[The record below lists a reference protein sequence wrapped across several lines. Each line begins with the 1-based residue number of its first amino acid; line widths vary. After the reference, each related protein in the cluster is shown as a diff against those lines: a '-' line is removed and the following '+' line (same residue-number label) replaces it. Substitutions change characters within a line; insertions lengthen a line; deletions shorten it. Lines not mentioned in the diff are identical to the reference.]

1 MSPISNPRA
10 MSEEIIKPKV
20 KRAKKEKSL
29 TVKGHHPI
37 RAVSV
42 DLPLELMKQCEALV
56 PQSARDNLARQGATG
71 VKLGIVYTPNNVKAL
86 LANIVRGLPQESAAI
101 LSGIDKNTFW
111 QLKKAHPDLAN
122 AIASAQALCEG
133 SLLEVV
139 RGGFEKHPKLALD
152 VLERRYAS
160 WAQKKDINVTG
171 HVEHQGY
178 TLESFRTL
186 AQSRAQRDGLVV
198 DVEIVQP
205 ASANP
210 DGLNS

>member
-1 MSPISNPRA
+1 
-10 MSEEIIKPKV
+10 MSEETIKPKV
-20 KRAKKEKSL
+20 KRAKKEQSL
-29 TVKGHHPI
+29 TVRGQYPV
-37 RAVSV
+37 RSVSV
-42 DLPLELMKQCEALV
+42 DLSTELMAQCEALV
-56 PQSARDNLARQGATG
+56 PQSARDNLAKQGATG
-71 VKLGIVYTPNNVKAL
+71 VKLGMVYTPNNCKAL

-101 LSGIDKNTFW
+101 LSGISRDTFW
-111 QLKKAHPDLAN
+111 QIKKAHPDLSN

-133 SLLEVV
+133 ALLNVV

-198 DVEIVQP
+198 DVETVQP
-205 ASANP
+205 ATTTLDKEDAI
-210 DGLNS
+210 GI

>member
-1 MSPISNPRA
+1 
-10 MSEEIIKPKV
+10 MSEETIKPKV
-20 KRAKKEKSL
+20 KRVKKETSL
-29 TVKGHHPI
+29 TVRGQYPV
-37 RAVSV
+37 RSVSV
-42 DLPLELMKQCEALV
+42 DLSTELMAQCEALV
-56 PQSARDNLARQGATG
+56 PQSARDNLAKQGATG
-71 VKLGIVYTPNNVKAL
+71 VKLGMVYTPNNCKAL

-101 LSGIDKNTFW
+101 LSGISRDTFW
-111 QLKKAHPDLAN
+111 QLKKAHPDLSN

-133 SLLEVV
+133 ALLNVV

-198 DVEIVQP
+198 DVETVQP
-205 ASANP
+205 ATTTLDKEDSN
-210 DGLNS
+210 GI

>member
-1 MSPISNPRA
+1 

-29 TVKGHHPI
+29 TVRGQYPV
-37 RAVSV
+37 RSVSV
-42 DLPLELMKQCEALV
+42 DLSTELMAQCEALV
-56 PQSARDNLARQGATG
+56 PQSARDNLAKQGATG
-71 VKLGIVYTPNNVKAL
+71 VKLGMVYTPNNCKAL

-101 LSGIDKNTFW
+101 LSGISRDTFW
-111 QLKKAHPDLAN
+111 QLKKAHPDLSN

-133 SLLEVV
+133 ALLNVV
-139 RGGFEKHPKLALD
+139 RGGFEKHPKLALV

-198 DVEIVQP
+198 DVETVQP
-205 ASANP
+205 ATTTSDKEGSN
-210 DGLNS
+210 GI

>member
-1 MSPISNPRA
+1 

-29 TVKGHHPI
+29 TVRGQYPV
-37 RAVSV
+37 RSVSV
-42 DLPLELMKQCEALV
+42 DLSTELMAQCEALV
-56 PQSARDNLARQGATG
+56 PQSARDNLAKQGATG
-71 VKLGIVYTPNNVKAL
+71 VKLGMVYTPNNCKAL

-101 LSGIDKNTFW
+101 LSGISRDTFW
-111 QLKKAHPDLAN
+111 QLKKAHPDLSN

-133 SLLEVV
+133 ALLNVV

-198 DVEIVQP
+198 DVETVQP
-205 ASANP
+205 ATTTLDKEDSN
-210 DGLNS
+210 GI

>member
-1 MSPISNPRA
+1 
-10 MSEEIIKPKV
+10 MSEEITKPKV

-29 TVKGHHPI
+29 TVRGQYPV
-37 RAVSV
+37 RSVSV
-42 DLPLELMKQCEALV
+42 DLSTELMAQCEALV
-56 PQSARDNLARQGATG
+56 PQSARDNLAKQGATG
-71 VKLGIVYTPNNVKAL
+71 VKLGMVYTPNNCKAL

-101 LSGIDKNTFW
+101 LSGISRDTFW
-111 QLKKAHPDLAN
+111 QLKKAHPDLSN

-133 SLLEVV
+133 ALLNVV

-198 DVEIVQP
+198 DVETVQP
-205 ASANP
+205 AITTLDKEDAN
-210 DGLNS
+210 GI

>member
-1 MSPISNPRA
+1 
-10 MSEEIIKPKV
+10 MSEEIIKPKSR
-20 KRAKKEKSL
+20 KAKLDRRL
-29 TVKGHHPI
+29 TVKGLHPLKT
-37 RAVSV
+37 VSV
-42 DLPLELMKQCEALV
+42 DLPTELMSQCEALV
-56 PQSARDNLARQGATG
+56 PQSARDNLARQGQTG
-71 VKLGIVYTPNNVKAL
+71 VKLGIVYTPQNVKAL

-133 SLLEVV
+133 ELLNVV

-198 DVEIVQP
+198 DVETVQM
-205 ASANP
+205 ASATSDKEGSN
-210 DGLNS
+210 GI

>member
-1 MSPISNPRA
+1 MSD
-10 MSEEIIKPKV
+10 EIIKPKV
-20 KRAKKEKSL
+20 KRAKKETSL
-29 TVKGHHPI
+29 TVRGQYPV
-37 RAVSV
+37 RSVSV
-42 DLPLELMKQCEALV
+42 DLSTELMAQCEALV
-56 PQSARDNLARQGATG
+56 PQSARDNLAKQGATG
-71 VKLGIVYTPNNVKAL
+71 VKLGMVYTPNNCKAL

-101 LSGIDKNTFW
+101 LSGISRDTFW
-111 QLKKAHPDLAN
+111 QLKKAHPDLSN

-133 SLLEVV
+133 ALLNVV

-198 DVEIVQP
+198 DVETVQP
-205 ASANP
+205 AATTSN
-210 DGLNS
+210 GLDS

>member
-1 MSPISNPRA
+1 
-10 MSEEIIKPKV
+10 MSEEITKPKV

-29 TVKGHHPI
+29 TVRGQYPV
-37 RAVSV
+37 RSVSV
-42 DLPLELMKQCEALV
+42 DLSTELMAQCEALV
-56 PQSARDNLARQGATG
+56 PQSARDNLAKQGATG
-71 VKLGIVYTPNNVKAL
+71 VKLGMVYTPNNCKAL

-101 LSGIDKNTFW
+101 LSGISRDTFW
-111 QLKKAHPDLAN
+111 QLKKAHPDLSN

-133 SLLEVV
+133 ALLNVV

-198 DVEIVQP
+198 DVETVQM
-205 ASANP
+205 ASTTSDKEGSN
-210 DGLNS
+210 GI

>member
-1 MSPISNPRA
+1 

-20 KRAKKEKSL
+20 KRVKKESL
-29 TVKGHHPI
+29 TVRGQYPV
-37 RAVSV
+37 RSVSV
-42 DLPLELMKQCEALV
+42 DLSTELMDQCEALV
-56 PQSARDNLARQGATG
+56 PQSARDNLAKQGATG
-71 VKLGIVYTPNNVKAL
+71 VKLGMVYTPNNCKAL

-101 LSGIDKNTFW
+101 LSGISRDTFW
-111 QLKKAHPDLAN
+111 QLKKAHPDLSN

-133 SLLEVV
+133 ALLNVV

-198 DVEIVQP
+198 DVETVQP

>member
-1 MSPISNPRA
+1 
-10 MSEEIIKPKV
+10 MSEEITKPKV

-29 TVKGHHPI
+29 TVRGQYPV
-37 RAVSV
+37 RSVSV
-42 DLPLELMKQCEALV
+42 DLSTELMAQCEALV
-56 PQSARDNLARQGATG
+56 PQSARDNLAKQGATG
-71 VKLGIVYTPNNVKAL
+71 VKLGMVYTPNNCKAL

-101 LSGIDKNTFW
+101 LSGISRDTFW
-111 QLKKAHPDLAN
+111 QLKKAHPDLSN

-133 SLLEVV
+133 ALLNVV

-198 DVEIVQP
+198 DVETVQP
-205 ASANP
+205 ATTTLDKEDSN
-210 DGLNS
+210 GI